1 MLIRPDGY
9 LAWATDGDEAPP
21 LGSWLGHAS

>member
-9 LAWATDGDEAPP
+9 IAWATTADDPPP
-21 LGSWLGHAS
+21 LTRWLGHAL